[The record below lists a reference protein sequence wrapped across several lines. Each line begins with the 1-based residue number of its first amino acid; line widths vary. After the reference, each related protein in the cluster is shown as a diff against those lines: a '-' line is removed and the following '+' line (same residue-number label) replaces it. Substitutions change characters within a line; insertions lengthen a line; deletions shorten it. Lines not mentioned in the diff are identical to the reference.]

1 MITKQDIEKAK
12 TKDVLNDY
20 LETLSSGDQ
29 NRHYKDHDNNDG
41 LINLAKLKSIHIDL
55 QNHSELEVLMDK
67 MTWPIGIAL
76 LLIAA
81 SVATFSLHVIVI
93 GALCIGISAMIIGL
107 SGYFN
112 HGEIKESLAQFP
124 VAENEVNPTS
134 ASGLHHK
141 QKLDDTID
149 NQARDLD
156 QINQIDENPD
166 DKQTLT
172 YL

>member
-1 MITKQDIEKAK
+1 MITRQDIEKAT

-29 NRHYKDHDNNDG
+29 NRHYKDHDNNDD

-55 QNHSELEVLMDK
+55 QNHSDLEVLMDK
-67 MTWPIGIAL
+67 MTWPISIAL
-76 LLIAA
+76 LLVAA

-124 VAENEVNPTS
+124 VAKNEVNPTL
-134 ASGLHHK
+134 ASDLHHE
-141 QKLDDTID
+141 QKLDNTIASQQED
-149 NQARDLD
+149 LNQKS
-156 QINQIDENPD
+156 QTDENPD
-166 DKQTLT
+166 VKQTLT
-172 YL
+172 YH